1 MGRKIIPLLII
12 FLLSGLFPASCLA
25 DATSSTAILTVDQAV
40 EMAKEK
46 RNDVQVAWL
55 DLQAAGVSTDLAWDS
70 AADAEAAA
78 HIPGTNYFADLGYDP
93 YLQVYNA
100 EFNEKSK
107 QKAYNLKLDSLEFSV
122 YQRYYAVVSA
132 LDNADAQKL
141 ASQQAEE
148 KLRIAKLRTQLGMDT
163 RFSFFQAETQAA
175 AASSAWANAQQ
186 GLDQKYIDL
195 MEFIGMSAS
204 SRPELVRE
212 LTYEPVTL
220 MNPEAKFQD
229 IVNASPSVWLANE
242 SVQLLLDTAGNSGSD
257 DLEYINEQKADINVI
272 TTKES
277 MLQVTRNI
285 YYSLKTIEDSYAAAE
300 EGIRTAN
307 EALRIA
313 KLMYDL
319 GMGTKLDITA
329 AEMAANTAQQ
339 TLDGMSYQHAILA
352 KALEKPWAYG
362 AAN

>member
-1 MGRKIIPLLII
+1 MGRKIIPVLII

-25 DATSSTAILTVDQAV
+25 DAAPSTATLTVDQAI

-55 DLQAAGVSTDLAWDS
+55 ELQAAGVSTDLAWDS
-70 AADAEAAA
+70 ASEAEAAA
-78 HIPGTNYFADLGYDP
+78 HIPGTDYFADLGYDP
-93 YLQVYNA
+93 YLQVFNA
-100 EFNEKSK
+100 EYNEKAK
-107 QKAYNLKLDSLEFSV
+107 QKAYDLKLESLEFSV

-141 ASQQAEE
+141 ASQHAEE
-148 KLRIAKLRTQLGMDT
+148 KLKIAKLRAQLGMDT
-163 RFSFFQAETQAA
+163 KFTLFQAETQAA
-175 AASSAWANAQQ
+175 SANSSWANAQQ
-186 GLDQKYIDL
+186 ELDQKYINL
-195 MEFIGMSAS
+195 MEYIGMGSS
-204 SRPELVRE
+204 SRPALVRE
-212 LTYEPVTL
+212 LTYEPITL
-220 MNPEAKFQD
+220 VNPESRFQE
-229 IVNASPSVWLANE
+229 IVSSSPSVWLANE

-257 DLEYINEQKADINVI
+257 DLDYINEQKADINVI
-272 TTKES
+272 STKDS

-300 EGIRTAN
+300 DSLRTAN

-313 KLMYDL
+313 KLMYEV

-329 AEMAANTAQQ
+329 AEIAANTAQEN
-339 TLDGMSYQHAILA
+339 LDSMSYQHAILA